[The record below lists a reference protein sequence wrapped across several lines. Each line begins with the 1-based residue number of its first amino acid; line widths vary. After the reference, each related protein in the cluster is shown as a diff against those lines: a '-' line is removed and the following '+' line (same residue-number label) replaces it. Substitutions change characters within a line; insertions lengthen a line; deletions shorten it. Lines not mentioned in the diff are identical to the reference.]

1 MAIAVKNLIP
11 FVLTIFLLM
20 SFIDCRT
27 LTAETPSTTLNS
39 PGYGIGHETCSG
51 GFWPCKEDILFGCTR
66 YCNKHKYDFG
76 RCTDIEGCC
85 CY

>member
-1 MAIAVKNLIP
+1 MAITVKALIS
-11 FVLTIFLLM
+11 FVLTIFLFV

-39 PGYGIGHETCSG
+39 PGFGIGDYCFG
-51 GFWPCKEDILFGCTR
+51 GFWPCKEDILFGCVR
-66 YCNKHKYDFG
+66 YCNKYDYQFG